1 MKGKLLK
8 IFSLSSLLLLSKSMA
23 FANEAHPNKTGLMAS
38 EITDPLAVTLI
49 IIILLLLGIIIVLGR
64 VVLMS
69 VGVFQEKRKTKTL
82 QSKITK
88 SLLLGFG
95 FSLMATTSMNAQE
108 AVVDSTQLVDQFS
121 MPATIGTLSAPVF
134 GTLMGIIFLEVIVIL
149 FLVKLFGSLFFNKK
163 KAASASQIQ
172 KQISWIDKVNAST
185 VSKGMTDEEASMGHN
200 FDGIEELDNPTP
212 PWWRLMFVLSVL
224 FGIIYLW
231 RYEIAA
237 TAPGQIEELAIETEQ
252 ANIAK
257 QLYLSKSANNI
268 DENNVVYLQEQSDL
282 DAGKAI
288 FIQMCAACHLED
300 GGGSVGPNLTDD
312 YWLHGGSI
320 QDIFKTVK
328 YGVPEKGMKSWKDD
342 YSPKQ
347 LAQIVSFVKS
357 LQGSKPTNPKE
368 AQGEQFIETSA
379 ATTAPI
385 DSVVVPST

>member
-1 MKGKLLK
+1 MVLL
-8 IFSLSSLLLLSKSMA
+8 
-23 FANEAHPNKTGLMAS
+23 
-38 EITDPLAVTLI
+38 
-49 IIILLLLGIIIVLGR
+49 
-64 VVLMS
+64 S
-69 VGVFQEKRKTKTL
+69 VGVFQQKRKKANL
-82 QSKITK
+82 KAKSTK
-88 SLLLGFG
+88 SIFLGLG
-95 FSLMATTSMNAQE
+95 LSWMATTSINAQD
-108 AVVDSTQLVDQFS
+108 AIGDTTQLVDQFS
-121 MPATIGTLSAPVF
+121 MPSTIGSLSAPVF
-134 GTLMGIIFLEVIVIL
+134 GTLTGIILLEIIIIL
-149 FLVKLFGSLFFNKK
+149 FLVKLFSGLFINKK
-163 KAASASQIQ
+163 KKAIIVDTQ
-172 KQISWIDKVNAST
+172 KQVSWIDKVNAST

-212 PWWRLMFVLSVL
+212 PWWRLLFVLSVI

-282 DAGKAI
+282 DAGKAM

-300 GGGSVGPNLTDD
+300 GGGSVGPNLTDPF
-312 YWLHGGSI
+312 WIHGGSI

-357 LQGSKPTNPKE
+357 LQGSTPANPKE